1 MYATSASGRSR
12 HPRFNREFPS
22 DTRGPRSERTDYGR
36 ASERGFD
43 ENAYIHGY
51 CRCCRRVGRDA
62 GLRCRRGRR
71 FQGDQD
77 LSALRALWDNYE
89 HAVAEKD
96 ASALLNMYVSADVP
110 VRGGFA
116 PRSYALVTTANK
128 QPVPRTLL
136 TTAKEDVA
144 GEVKLPPDETENLD
158 VHSDG
163 EVGSISFDYK
173 AKVGHGRIIWT
184 TVLTSDGWK
193 IASVVYSINL
203 PAAGRARTAG

>member
-1 MYATSASGRSR
+1 MDALRKGDSMKMRTSTAIAVVVGALVATQAFGADVAGASK
-12 HPRFNREFPS
+12 
-22 DTRGPRSERTDYGR
+22 
-36 ASERGFD
+36 
-43 ENAYIHGY
+43 
-51 CRCCRRVGRDA
+51 
-62 GLRCRRGRR
+62 
-71 FQGDQD
+71 GDQD
-77 LSALRALWDNYE
+77 LSALRALWNNYE

-116 PRSYALVTTANK
+116 PSSYALVTAANK

-203 PAAGRARTAG
+203 PAADRARTSG